1 LLNMYKVSV
10 WDDEKVLKTAVMVA
24 QLWMKLMP
32 LNCLFKW
39 LENKSYIYIYVYIYV
54 YIYIYIYIHICY
66 YEFKKNGKGIHCT
79 DLSLMNS

>member
-39 LENKSYIYIYVYIYV
+39 LENKSYIYIY
-54 YIYIYIYIHICY
+54 IYIYIYVTIS
-66 YEFKKNGKGIHCT
+66 FKKMGKGFIA
-79 DLSLMNS
+79 LIYP